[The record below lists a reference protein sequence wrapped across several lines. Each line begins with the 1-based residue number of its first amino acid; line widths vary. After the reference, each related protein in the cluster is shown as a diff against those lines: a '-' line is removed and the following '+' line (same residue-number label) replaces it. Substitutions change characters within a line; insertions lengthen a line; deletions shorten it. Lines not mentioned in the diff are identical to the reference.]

1 MDHDYLKNLR
11 RRHPG
16 WRLLAAE
23 HGPLVAAFVHRT
35 FIEPNERTLA
45 ESELASRLEDF
56 LYRLREELGEDA
68 FPKAARSYLEDWA
81 GDERG
86 WLRRYYPRDSDEP
99 HYDLTPA
106 TEKAVHW
113 LAGLEQQQFVGAES
127 RLLTVFELL
136 REISRGTET
145 DPEARVAELERRR
158 AEIDA
163 EIDEIRSG
171 RMAFMDDTRLR
182 ERFLQMADTAR
193 ALLADFRQVEQ
204 NFRELDREVREKVAV
219 WSGSRGEVLEEVLGE
234 RDAIA
239 ESDQGRSFRAFWDF
253 LMSPARQEELG
264 ELLQGVLELEPVRE
278 LGPDRRLLRVHYD
291 WLEAGE
297 ATQRTV
303 ARLSEQ
309 LRRYLDDQ
317 AWLENRRIMHLI
329 HEVEQHALAVR
340 EEPPRELVMSL
351 DEPAPAVNLP
361 MDRPLFRPPLKPRI
375 EQHELEEG
383 SGELDPEVLF
393 DQFHVDR
400 QVLRSRLRRALQS
413 REQISLAALLE
424 NDPLEQGLAELVA
437 WLGLAADE
445 QGASIDDSREHT
457 VAWRDPDGRARRARI
472 PEVIF
477 SR

>member
-1 MDHDYLKNLR
+1 MDYDYLKSLR

-16 WRLLAAE
+16 WRLLAAD

-35 FIEPNERTLA
+35 FIEPNQRTMA
-45 ESELASRLEDF
+45 ESELVSRLEDL
-56 LYRLREELGEDA
+56 LYRVHEALGEEA
-68 FPKAARSYLEDWA
+68 FPKSARNYLEDWA
-81 GDERG
+81 SDERG

-136 REISRGTET
+136 REIARGTET
-145 DPEARVAELERRR
+145 DPETRIAELERQR

-163 EIDEIRSG
+163 RIDEIRDG
-171 RMAFMDDTRLR
+171 HMGLMDDTRLR

-204 NFRELDREVREKVAV
+204 NFRELDREVREKVAL
-219 WSGSRGEVLEEVLGE
+219 WSGSRGEVLEEILGE

-239 ESDQGRSFRAFWDF
+239 ESDQGRSFRAFWSF

-264 ELLQGVLELEPVRE
+264 ELLQRVLELEPVRD
-278 LGPDRRLLRVHYD
+278 LGPDQRLSRIHYD

-317 AWLENRRIMHLI
+317 AWLENRRIMQLI
-329 HEVEQHALAVR
+329 HEIEQHALAVR
-340 EEPPRELVMSL
+340 EQPPRESLMSM
-351 DEPAPAVNLP
+351 DEPAPTVQLP
-361 MDRPLFRPPLKPRI
+361 MERPLFRPPVKPRI
-375 EQHELEEG
+375 EQQVLEEG
-383 SGELDPEVLF
+383 SGDLDPEVLF
-393 DQFHVDR
+393 HQFHVDR
-400 QVLRSRLRRALQS
+400 EVLRSRLRRALQT
-413 REQISLAALLE
+413 REQISLATLLE
-424 NDPLEQGLAELVA
+424 QDPLEKGLAELVA
-437 WLGLAADE
+437 WLGLAADHE
-445 QGASIDDSREHT
+445 GASIDDSREDAVVWH
-457 VAWRDPDGRARRARI
+457 DPDGRERRARI

-477 SR
+477 TR